1 MCGVVFQVQIVNGH
15 DATSAAA
22 IPPTALSLALLEHQ
36 EEVLARSF

>member
-22 IPPTALSLALLEHQ
+22 IPPTALSLALRGSRGG
-36 EEVLARSF
+36 VG